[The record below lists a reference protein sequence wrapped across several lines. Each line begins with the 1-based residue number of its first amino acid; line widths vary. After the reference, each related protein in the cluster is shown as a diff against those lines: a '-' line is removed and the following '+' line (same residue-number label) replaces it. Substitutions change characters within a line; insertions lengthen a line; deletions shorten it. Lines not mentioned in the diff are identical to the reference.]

1 MLKRVFVGA
10 LSAVLLVGPLVTV
23 AAHASDGAGGGSGQ
37 QQGQSGGNG
46 QQGQDQG
53 RTVECKNQTFGP
65 VTIDANIVVP
75 AGAFCQ
81 LNGTHVTGDATAKA
95 GPPEPSNPTGLNSEG
110 ATIDG
115 NVDVQQNAQ
124 FAAFAGST
132 VGGNVGCHR
141 CEVADVQDS
150 TVKGNQE
157 DNGVSEGAFISN
169 SHING
174 NLHIQHGTD
183 FFGSG
188 FHIDGNTIGDNLGFN
203 QNTGTSDISA
213 NTIGGNLHCN
223 GNTPPPL
230 GGGNTAQQKTGQCAA
245 L

>member
-1 MLKRVFVGA
+1 MAEIHPSAIVYEGTVLGDGVRVLENAVVGKQPSLGPRSTTKRDPLPPARIGDKTIVSTGA
-10 LSAVLLVGPLVTV
+10 
-23 AAHASDGAGGGSGQ
+23 
-37 QQGQSGGNG
+37 
-46 QQGQDQG
+46 
-53 RTVECKNQTFGP
+53 
-65 VTIDANIVVP
+65 IV
-75 AGAFCQ
+75 
-81 LNGTHVTGDATAKA
+81 
-95 GPPEPSNPTGLNSEG
+95 
-110 ATIDG
+110 
-115 NVDVQQNAQ
+115 
-124 FAAFAGST
+124 FAGST
-132 VGGNVGCHR
+132 VGGNVGSHR